1 MYQARRTLLTVRGM
15 SPAEL
20 VSHSLWWRGPPWLY
34 EDESTWST
42 LKPEPVADEDLLE
55 DRGKEI
61 VALPSSVESSGTTF
75 EIEAAILQR
84 SSKLKLALRVLAQV
98 KRAVKQRH
106 SRPKGFLTV
115 EELHSAD
122 LALIRLA
129 QRDEFNTEIQWLK
142 QGMEV
147 SRKSRLRQLF
157 PFVDGDGILRVGG
170 RLQNSSILYEMK
182 HPIIL
187 PKFHRYTRLRNRFTR
202 RICTVV
208 RHL

>member
-1 MYQARRTLLTVRGM
+1 M
-15 SPAEL
+15 
-20 VSHSLWWRGPPWLY
+20 
-34 EDESTWST
+34 
-42 LKPEPVADEDLLE
+42 
-55 DRGKEI
+55 

-129 QRDEFNTEIQWLK
+129 QRDEFNTAEA
-142 QGMEV
+142 
-147 SRKSRLRQLF
+147 RH
-157 PFVDGDGILRVGG
+157 GG
-170 RLQNSSILYEMK
+170 FAKE
-182 HPIIL
+182 
-187 PKFHRYTRLRNRFTR
+187 
-202 RICTVV
+202 
-208 RHL
+208 